1 MSVGTL
7 TITLTSVFRQEDAFH
22 LVLLA
27 AAAEI
32 GTIGPPSSTEVS
44 RPGDRMNSKV
54 QCWEDRVGKV
64 RLDMEA
70 ADGRDV
76 GSQLAWPQMFWLRVQ
91 PPTRWDHPLPGLIPC
106 PASLLTATSLY
117 TSVPE
122 GLGAFLE
129 IDVSLDWLGPWRV
142 SFIWQLKKC
151 WDLTLH

>member
-1 MSVGTL
+1 MDAMSAYKALQGSPDWRSCCKARKRTVS
-7 TITLTSVFRQEDAFH
+7 TSMRSRHWFALQAHQRYFFLQRAKWKIY
-22 LVLLA
+22 A
-27 AAAEI
+27 A
-32 GTIGPPSSTEVS
+32 
-44 RPGDRMNSKV
+44 RPDDRMNSKV

-106 PASLLTATSLY
+106 PASLLTATSLH

-122 GLGAFLE
+122 GLGAFWNKNKIQL
-129 IDVSLDWLGPWRV
+129 SL
-142 SFIWQLKKC
+142 
-151 WDLTLH
+151 